1 MLLSNKTLQEIFKDT
16 KGLIRSRK
24 SNRDRQNNGQKTK
37 DNRQTVVKRQRT
49 TDKQWSKDKAQ
60 QTNNDIQNTI
70 QKFIDWTTR
79 TPLIAVRRHA

>member
-37 DNRQTVVKRQRT
+37 DNRQTMVKRQRT
-49 TDKQWSKDKAQ
+49 TDKQ
-60 QTNNDIQNTI
+60 
-70 QKFIDWTTR
+70 
-79 TPLIAVRRHA
+79 